1 MQASDWIKCSER
13 MPETYDGISERVL
26 FVSYRHNLY
35 LGQYRE
41 DNMIID
47 SFHGPKWDSG
57 FAIYS
62 LDEITHWM
70 PIVGPEE
77 E

>member
-13 MPETYDGISERVL
+13 MPELQHNEIVSDILLLQDKFGTYHIGILRMAPDLHLFYRV
-26 FVSYRHNLY
+26 S
-35 LGQYRE
+35 GQNFSVDFMVR
-41 DNMIID
+41 
-47 SFHGPKWDSG
+47 
-57 FAIYS
+57 
-62 LDEITHWM
+62 WM